1 MRRGMAAVIAVA
13 WLGSASAYAGS
24 LELRIG
30 GFAPDAE
37 STLFLDSEDLFTV
50 QKEDWQGL
58 TGGLEYSWNTGRH
71 TELGLHLDGFGTK
84 IHTTDRHF
92 RRASGGEIRQ
102 TLELHTAPLGMT
114 FRYVF
119 GGRHARLRPYLGIGA
134 DVVFWE
140 YEEYGAFRDPV
151 TDDIIE
157 YDEFLADGAV
167 PALHFNLGLRLAITP
182 DISLTAEGKYL
193 AAAEEEMKD
202 DWIGLGNEIDVSG
215 AAFTFG
221 VHVRF

>member
-13 WLGSASAYAGS
+13 LLGSASAYAGN
-24 LELRIG
+24 LELRLG
-30 GFAPDAE
+30 GFAPSAE
-37 STLFLDSEDLFTV
+37 STLFVDSEDLFTV
-50 QKEDWQGL
+50 EKDDWQGV
-58 TGGLEYSWNTGRH
+58 TGGLEYSWNTSRH
-71 TELGLHLDGFGTK
+71 TELGLHLDFFGTK
-84 IHTTDRHF
+84 VHTTDRHF
-92 RRASGGEIRQ
+92 RRDSGGEIRQ
-102 TLELHTAPLGMT
+102 TLELQTVPLGMT

-119 GGRHARLRPYLGIGA
+119 GGRHARFRPYLGIGA
-134 DVVFWE
+134 DVVFWQ

-151 TDDIIE
+151 SNVIVE
-157 YDEFLADGAV
+157 YDQFGADGAV
-167 PALHFNLGLRLAITP
+167 PALHFGAGFRVAITP